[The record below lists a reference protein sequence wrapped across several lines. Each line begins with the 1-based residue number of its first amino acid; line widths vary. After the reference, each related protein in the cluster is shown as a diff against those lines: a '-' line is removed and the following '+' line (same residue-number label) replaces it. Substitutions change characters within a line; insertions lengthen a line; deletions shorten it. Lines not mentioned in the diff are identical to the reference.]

1 MDLAG
6 GREEDEAEGTLC
18 LRELFLRRGGERH
31 RLPVPLRQD
40 LRQQKMIG
48 IARAFGFSDFCG
60 RSGLRFRLSC
70 ARL

>member
-40 LRQQKMIG
+40 LRQRKIG
-48 IARAFGFSDFCG
+48 IARAFEFADLRV
-60 RSGLRFRLSC
+60 RSGL
-70 ARL
+70 